1 VIAPADAPAG
11 SRVLMTIPGRG
22 LAPDAAQVMRLFP
35 PRPPLSRWPATRQS
49 RGQVLTRLL
58 APPFALDNPAGQ
70 AQRRRG
76 LTRMLDWLGSQPGQT
91 WQERWIAS
99 GAEDASSWR
108 QLPDQWLAS
117 TGQIPAGARPGY
129 GLRGGLLLLTC
140 GDVIR
145 PGVGWL
151 LASSGLQGLAA
162 AMGRVRD
169 PAAFAQLRRLCETEQ
184 ASPITRDLSLRR
196 IAVIMAAKGGMA
208 ADITAGDC
216 LELTRLADDIGGSR
230 SRGMYFYQMLRAM
243 GVFPAQAPPTSR
255 MFGTQGQLSASQMLS
270 GYAIAC
276 RPVHD
281 LIADYLR
288 EQQLA
293 VDYAT
298 LRSMAHV
305 LGKLFW
311 RDLERHHPGIGSLRL
326 APEVAAGWKQRILVK
341 TRKSATAAGD
351 IIETS
356 APRTAAAGALFTV
369 RAFYLDIAQ
378 WAADDPARWAPWA
391 APCPIRDG
399 EVPHA
404 KELSRR
410 KARMNQRTRER
421 LPALPV
427 LAAAV
432 GEERTGSA
440 ARLAAALGTAPGEH
454 FTAGGQTLQRSVMSA
469 KGGSARTW
477 AEDPGT
483 GIRRDLTLEEHRGF
497 WAWATVEVLRHSG
510 IRIEELTELS
520 HHSLVQY
527 RLPAT
532 GELIPLLQIAPSKT
546 DTERLLVISPELA
559 DVLSAIISRI
569 RGQEDSVPLVVA
581 YDDNERQ
588 WNPPMPLLF
597 QRRLRAENA
606 PVSAQAISVLLD
618 IALARTGLTDAS
630 GQPLR
635 FAPHD
640 FRRLLIT
647 DAIMHG
653 MPPHIAQLVAGHRD
667 INTTMGYKAVYPE
680 EVINGHRAFIARR
693 RALRPSEEYRTPTD
707 AEWEEFL
714 GHFER
719 RRVALGDCGRAYGT
733 SCIHEH
739 SCIRCSLLRPDP
751 AQRPR
756 LAGIRDNLQDRITE
770 AQQHRWAGEVEGL
783 KVSLAAATAK
793 LAQIDQ
799 LTARHATAVHL
810 GMPAFAQTASRTIT
824 APQPRQPANLTASQR
839 YLISEPQPGHRSHD
853 HF

>member
-1 VIAPADAPAG
+1 MTGSDPAG
-11 SRVLMTIPGRG
+11 SLVLTRLPGRAT
-22 LAPDAAQVMRLFP
+22 APDAAQVMRLFP
-35 PRPPLSRWPATRQS
+35 PRPAASGWPATRQS
-49 RGQVLTRLL
+49 REHILTRLL
-58 APPFALDNPAGQ
+58 APPFTLDNPAGQ

-76 LTRMLDWLGSQPGQT
+76 LTRMLDWLGSLPGQT
-91 WQERWIAS
+91 WQDRWIVS
-99 GAEDASSWR
+99 GAEDCSPWR
-108 QLPDQWLAS
+108 QLPDRWLA
-117 TGQIPAGARPGY
+117 GAGLTRAGSRPGY
-129 GLRGGLLLLTC
+129 GLGAGLLLLIC

-145 PGVGWL
+145 PGMPWL
-151 LASSGLQGLAA
+151 LASSGLQSMAA

-169 PAAFAQLRRLCETEQ
+169 PDAFARLRRLCQTEQ
-184 ASPITRDLSLRR
+184 ASPVTRDLSLRR
-196 IAVIMAAKGGMA
+196 IAIIMAAKGGLA
-208 ADITAGDC
+208 NDITAGDC
-216 LELTRLADDIGGSR
+216 VELCRLADDIGGSR
-230 SRGMYFYQMLRAM
+230 SRGMYFYQLLRGT
-243 GVFPAQAPPTSR
+243 GVFPAGAPATSR
-255 MFGTQGQLSASQMLS
+255 MFITQGQLSPGQMLS
-270 GYAIAC
+270 RYAIAC

-281 LIADYLR
+281 LIVDYLR

-293 VDYAT
+293 VDHAT

-326 APEVAAGWKQRILVK
+326 APEVATGWKQRIMVK
-341 TRKSATAAGD
+341 TSRSVTAAGD

-410 KARMNQRTRER
+410 KARMDQRTRER

-427 LAAAV
+427 LTAAV
-432 GEERTGSA
+432 GEERAASA
-440 ARLAAALGTAPGEH
+440 ARLAAASAASPGEC
-454 FTAGGQTLQRSVMSA
+454 FTAGRQNLRRSVMSS
-469 KGGSARTW
+469 KGSARVW
-477 AEDPGT
+477 ADEPGT
-483 GIRRDLTLEEHRGF
+483 GKRRDLTLEEHRGF
-497 WAWATVEVLRHSG
+497 WAWATVEVLRHTG

-546 DTERLLVISPELA
+546 DTERLLVVSPELA
-559 DVLSAIISRI
+559 DVLSAIITRI
-569 RGQEDSVPLVVA
+569 RGDKDSVPLVVA
-581 YDDNERQ
+581 YDDNQRQ

-597 QRRLRAENA
+597 QRRLRAENS
-606 PVSAQAISVLLD
+606 PVTAQAIRQLLD
-618 IALARTGLTDAS
+618 IALARTALTDAA

-640 FRRLLIT
+640 FRRMLIT

-693 RALRPSEEYRTPTD
+693 RALRPSQEYRTPTD

-756 LAGIRDNLQDRITE
+756 LAGIRDNLRDRIAE
-770 AQQHRWAGEVEGL
+770 AQQHRWAGEAEGL

-793 LAQIDQ
+793 LTQMDELA
-799 LTARHATAVHL
+799 ARQATAVDL
-810 GMPAFAQTASRTIT
+810 GMPAFAQAASRTVT
-824 APQPRQPANLTASQR
+824 APAVLAASR
-839 YLISEPQPGHRSHD
+839 EA
-853 HF
+853 